1 MSSLIKKIAP
11 IALQFIPGVGTLAGA
26 ALGAGIGAMGGGG
39 LKGAL
44 LGGAGG
50 ALGASGGGLG
60 SSVGSSISKA
70 VGLGGQVGSQTIG
83 SALSGGLLG
92 ASTGGGLKSALIG
105 GVTGGLGANAGDISR
120 GLVGSAATKPLAA
133 GVQGASAPATSG
145 ILASGGGGGIGN
157 ALSSSLSGTGAGT
170 LAGAANSYMTADSA
184 EEDLLKA
191 QRQSQEALQPWLS
204 AGQQGL
210 NELQSGFD
218 SSNLQNDAGY
228 QFRLQEGNKALERS
242 LAARGLGDS
251 GAALK
256 AAQDYGQ
263 GLASQSYN
271 DSYNQWLQRN
281 SGLANYG
288 SNATSGMI
296 DTYGNVGNI
305 SANSGTTKG
314 NILTGTLSN
323 ILGRKSYI
331 DANGKVVYLDEEGV

>member
-50 ALGASGGGLG
+50 ALGASSGGLG
-60 SSVGSSISKA
+60 NAVGSSISKA

-83 SALSGGLLG
+83 SGLSGALLGGASGGLKGALLG
-92 ASTGGGLKSALIG
+92 AVGGG
-105 GVTGGLGANAGDISR
+105 VGANAGDISR
-120 GLVGSAATKPLAA
+120 GLFGSEATTPLGA
-133 GVQGASAPATSG
+133 GVQGASAPATEG
-145 ILASGGGGGIGN
+145 IIGSSGGGGLGK
-157 ALSSSLSGTGAGT
+157 ALSSSLSGTTGN
-170 LAGAANSYMTADSA
+170 LLGAANSYMTADSA
-184 EEDLLKA
+184 EEELRKA
-191 QRQSQEALQPWLS
+191 QMQSQEALQPWLS

-210 NELQSGFD
+210 SSLQSGFD
-218 SSNLQNDAGY
+218 PSQIESDAGY
-228 QFRLQEGNKALERS
+228 QFRLQQGNQALERS
-242 LAARGLGDS
+242 LAAKGLGDS

-271 DSYNQWLQRN
+271 DAYNQWLQRN

-288 SNATSGMI
+288 SGATSGMI
-296 DTYGNVGNI
+296 DTYGNLGNI
-305 SANSGTTKG
+305 GANSGVTKS

-331 DANGKVVYLDEEGV
+331 DANGKVVYLDEEGA